1 MGDCALVPNAFD
13 GKPSPTLAQFAVRQA
28 RQLAHN
34 VLQQIAGKPTRP
46 FQFRPLGSFAAIGR
60 RNAVGLVLGLKFS
73 GFFAWTL
80 WRGIYLSKMPTTARK
95 IEIAFDW
102 AWDLLFPREICEI
115 NPRESPRI
123 PRSHFQ
129 SGDQILK
136 PGDNPDKFF
145 VIEKGTASV
154 IAEGDGDPV
163 LHLGPG
169 EFFAE
174 NELAR
179 AGDRRFSMRADGPL
193 DVLTIEHGP
202 FQDFLRHLHQLR
214 TASNDRI
221 KRLDALSELREVVRK
236 HPGLG
241 HASAG
246 DAMPKQLPTL
256 GVSASFASAISH
268 FQQEKRTAF
277 VVVDDRGRL
286 QGICTVTDLHN
297 ARCAPAFA

>member
-1 MGDCALVPNAFD
+1 MGLGPALP
-13 GKPSPTLAQFAVRQA
+13 AQ
-28 RQLAHN
+28 
-34 VLQQIAGKPTRP
+34 
-46 FQFRPLGSFAAIGR
+46 
-60 RNAVGLVLGLKFS
+60 
-73 GFFAWTL
+73 
-80 WRGIYLSKMPTTARK
+80 
-95 IEIAFDW
+95 
-102 AWDLLFPREICEI
+102 ICEI

-179 AGDRRFSMRADGPL
+179 AGDRRFSMRADEPL

-268 FQQEKRTAF
+268 FQQKKRTAF

-297 ARCAPAFA
+297 ALCGLRSLSTPLSEIMSRPVVTIRQSEPLSRAMSTFLLEPVKRLVVVKDDDDAWPVGLLTLFDVVLHYASSAASSEASNTAKESH